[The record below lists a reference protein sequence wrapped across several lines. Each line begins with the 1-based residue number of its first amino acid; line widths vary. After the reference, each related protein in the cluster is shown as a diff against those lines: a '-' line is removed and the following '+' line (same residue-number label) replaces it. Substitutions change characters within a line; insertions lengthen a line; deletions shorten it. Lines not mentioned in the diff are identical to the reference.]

1 MLMGIVVAIAA
12 AVVLVALY
20 LAFVSW
26 RIARRAE
33 AAVPPPGAFVTI
45 DGDRIHY
52 VDEGRGRPVVMIHG
66 LGGTLFNFTYPLH
79 PLLKDEFRLI
89 SIDRPGSGYSTRS
102 GDGPASPSE
111 QAAFMVRFID
121 ALGLDRPLVV
131 GHSLGGAIALAL
143 ALDHP
148 DKISG
153 LALLAP
159 LTHSRDAIPP
169 EFAPLYIPNKALRWI
184 ISRTIAV
191 PRSVKYRDATLAFV
205 FGPQQPPDDYAIAG
219 GAMIGL
225 RPSHFYATATDCVA
239 VADDLKRQQERYG
252 EIGLPVSIHFGT
264 ADRVLNCDEH
274 GRSMDGKL
282 PGLQLELAEGVGHM
296 PQYAEPERV
305 AEFIRRVARR
315 AFADASL
322 AD

>member
-52 VDEGRGRPVVMIHG
+52 VEEGRGRPVVMIHG

-111 QAAFMVRFID
+111 QAAFMVRSSTRS
-121 ALGLDRPLVV
+121 GST
-131 GHSLGGAIALAL
+131 GHLSSATRWA
-143 ALDHP
+143 
-148 DKISG
+148 
-153 LALLAP
+153 AP
-159 LTHSRDAIPP
+159 SRSPW
-169 EFAPLYIPNKALRWI
+169 RSI
-184 ISRTIAV
+184 IRTRFQAW
-191 PRSVKYRDATLAFV
+191 R
-205 FGPQQPPDDYAIAG
+205 
-219 GAMIGL
+219 
-225 RPSHFYATATDCVA
+225 CW
-239 VADDLKRQQERYG
+239 
-252 EIGLPVSIHFGT
+252 
-264 ADRVLNCDEH
+264 
-274 GRSMDGKL
+274 
-282 PGLQLELAEGVGHM
+282 
-296 PQYAEPERV
+296 
-305 AEFIRRVARR
+305 RR
-315 AFADASL
+315 
-322 AD
+322 